1 MSTKKTKWQSYEEV
15 STYLLNQIAHK
26 FGLSHF
32 EGKQKIGG
40 KRSGTEWEIDAKGVK
55 GQAKFSTEHKGV
67 SYRFSS
73 DSNLNKFKKEPLKFL
88 PQYGGWCAYA
98 MASKGEKVK
107 VNPKTFE
114 IRNGKLYLFYDA
126 YFDNTFENWIE
137 EGPDELVLKA
147 DENWKKFQ

>member
-1 MSTKKTKWQSYEEV
+1 MRLVWVFLLVIQSV
-15 STYLLNQIAHK
+15 SAQQNVNIQSDYGAAGYDVVAY
-26 FGLSHF
+26 F
-32 EGKQKIGG
+32 
-40 KRSGTEWEIDAKGVK
+40 DAKAIK
-55 GQAKFSTEHKGV
+55 GQSKFSTEHKGV

-73 DSNLNKFKKEPLKFL
+73 DNNLNKFKKDPLQFL

-114 IRNGKLYLFYDA
+114 IRNSKLYLFYDA
-126 YFDNTFENWIE
+126 YFDNTFEDWIE

>member
-1 MSTKKTKWQSYEEV
+1 MRLVWVLLLIVQSV
-15 STYLLNQIAHK
+15 SAQQKNVNTQSNYGAA
-26 FGLSHF
+26 GYDAVAYF
-32 EGKQKIGG
+32 E
-40 KRSGTEWEIDAKGVK
+40 AKAIK
-55 GQAKFSTEHKGV
+55 GQSKFSTEHKGV
-67 SYRFSS
+67 SYKFSS
-73 DSNLNKFKKEPLKFL
+73 DSNLNKFKKDPLQFL